1 MTDAKLPS
9 VGERIRHLRYQQ
21 MPRMTQREL
30 AERAGVSVD
39 LISKLEQGT
48 KQTAL
53 LVNLHRI
60 AAALDVDVSALLA
73 RPERVEAAV
82 ADDGGVVAI
91 RLAITALGDDAE
103 PASLDELQRQARYA
117 WAAYWASHFDVLAG
131 LLPDFI
137 SIARATVREHGTPE
151 MHATLSDAYGVAGSM
166 LVHLGYIDLA
176 FLAMERAI
184 GAAERSEDELR
195 RAALSGWMSW
205 LLMHQTGSAS
215 QAQRLAIGEADS
227 IEPRVAKATPEHIA
241 VWGGLLLSGAVA
253 AARDDRLDEADD
265 LLNLAETA
273 ATRLQAA
280 ERAVR
285 IDHERPFGMPVV
297 VQVSVDA
304 NVATGR
310 PARAL
315 EVARRMPP
323 DADLP
328 PAGKARHLADVA
340 AAQTSLGRDRDA
352 TETLLSIERMAPDW
366 MKYQPFPRTIVRE
379 LLERE
384 RRVRTP
390 ALRGLA
396 ARLNVA

>member
-176 FLAMERAI
+176 FLAME
-184 GAAERSEDELR
+184 
-195 RAALSGWMSW
+195 
-205 LLMHQTGSAS
+205 
-215 QAQRLAIGEADS
+215 LAIGEADS

-340 AAQTSLGRDRDA
+340 AAQTSLGRDREA

>member
-9 VGERIRHLRYQQ
+9 GGQRIKHLRYQQ

-103 PASLDELQRQARYA
+103 P
-117 WAAYWASHFDVLAG
+117 
-131 LLPDFI
+131 
-137 SIARATVREHGTPE
+137 
-151 MHATLSDAYGVAGSM
+151 
-166 LVHLGYIDLA
+166 
-176 FLAMERAI
+176 AI